1 MSKLDQIKALG
12 DAKRAAR
19 NSSGRSLAGGA
30 TSDLARVGKG
40 VSQTA
45 EQRPSKTVQDTG
57 SVSVDRMQEAPE
69 RQAPRQEKGSTPL
82 ESTKSRGGKVKLQV
96 REKVSR
102 DHGSPAR
109 GNTGEGQ
116 SATSA
121 LVATQSK
128 RSRGRPKIEGPREW
142 ERQGISRTTYYRDRR
157 KKEQGK

>member
-1 MSKLDQIKALG
+1 MSKLDQLKALG

-40 VSQTA
+40 ASQRA
-45 EQRPSKTVQDTG
+45 EQRPSKTVQDMG

-82 ESTKSRGGKVKLQV
+82 ESTKS
-96 REKVSR
+96 
-102 DHGSPAR
+102 
-109 GNTGEGQ
+109 
-116 SATSA
+116 
-121 LVATQSK
+121 K

-142 ERQGISRTTYYRDRR
+142 ERQGISRTTYYRERR